1 MKTRIGIVIIL
12 IEIASIAALL
22 WFLNLGGMPE
32 GFGRSLVFLLPIAFG
47 LHVCEEFIFPG
58 GAIQWFKQYHPEYAQ
73 AYTESYFFKVNAI
86 PLALSLLV
94 AFGTFDFAGGFSFFG
109 IRAWLAFLSFLT
121 INTIFHVRAVL
132 ETRKYSPGVGTSVLA
147 YLPLAVF
154 SLIYLLQTG
163 AVDIFSA
170 IVCIS
175 VGSCIQPVLDYI
187 KKRNMVQ
194 HQYIR

>member
-94 AFGTFDFAGGFSFFG
+94 AFGTFDFAGGFS
-109 IRAWLAFLSFLT
+109 
-121 INTIFHVRAVL
+121 TIFHVRAVL